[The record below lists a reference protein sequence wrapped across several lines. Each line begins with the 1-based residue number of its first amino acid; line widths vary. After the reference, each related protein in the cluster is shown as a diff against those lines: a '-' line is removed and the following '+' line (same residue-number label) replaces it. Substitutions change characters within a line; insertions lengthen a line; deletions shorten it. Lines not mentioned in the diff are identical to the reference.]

1 MSLIC
6 CTVAF
11 LNHGNCTKAK
21 KYSLPSKK
29 IQKPCSEMFV
39 ISGFKVSF
47 PFNSC
52 RGFAGDVVNDT
63 VDAAYFVYYAIG
75 NVTEDFIRDF

>member
-11 LNHGNCTKAK
+11 LNHGNCSKAR
-21 KYSLPSKK
+21 KYSLPLKK
-29 IQKPCSEMFV
+29 IQKPCSETFV

-52 RGFAGDVVNDT
+52 GGFAGDVVYYSVN
-63 VDAAYFVYYAIG
+63 AADFVYYAVG
-75 NVTEDFIRDF
+75 YYGEDFVGDS